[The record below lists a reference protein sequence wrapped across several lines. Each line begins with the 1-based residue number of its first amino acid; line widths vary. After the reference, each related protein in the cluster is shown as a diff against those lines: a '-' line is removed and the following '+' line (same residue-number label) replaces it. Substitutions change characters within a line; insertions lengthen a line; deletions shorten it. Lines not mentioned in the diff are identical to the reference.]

1 MHSHTQHVIASI
13 VTPFRRCTRFAIPG
27 LLLAGI
33 VISGAAHLLPAG
45 TPLQAQPASGTLE
58 VSFLFNKAEGIV
70 PSYQIAVWLET
81 GTGEYVKTL
90 FVSEYLSGGGFGHG
104 DVCPDWVKQAN
115 WEKAEESEFDAV
127 TRPTPP
133 IGARTLKFDCRKRGI
148 APGTYRFCVQAHIVE
163 KYNILYRGTIVV
175 GEQASEAVGEA
186 FYSPEKHPQ
195 AADILSD
202 VRARYVP
209 AEQSTHP

>member
-1 MHSHTQHVIASI
+1 MCTHTQSAGRI
-13 VTPFRRCTRFAIPG
+13 FAKFNNCSLTAISVVA
-27 LLLAGI
+27 LLLSGGI
-33 VISGAAHLLPAG
+33 SLR
-45 TPLQAQPASGTLE
+45 AQSASGTLE
-58 VSFLFNKAEGIV
+58 ISFLFNKAEGIV

-81 GTGEYVKTL
+81 EAGKYVKTL

-115 WEKAEESEFDAV
+115 WEKADELEFDAV

-133 IGARTLKFDCRKRGI
+133 IGVRTLKIDCQKRGI
-148 APGTYRFCVQAHIVE
+148 VPGTYRFCVQAHIVE

-186 FYSPEKHPQ
+186 FYSPAKHPQ

-202 VRARYVP
+202 VGARYVP
-209 AEQSTHP
+209 AEQSTQP